1 MYSPAVVAG
10 SAVALI
16 VLFYGFFFAM
26 MALAKRRAHEGRDLR
41 E

>member
-1 MYSPAVVAG
+1 MVSVALVAG
-10 SAVALI
+10 GVVVLL

-26 MALAKRRAHEGRDLR
+26 ISLAKRRAHEGRDLR